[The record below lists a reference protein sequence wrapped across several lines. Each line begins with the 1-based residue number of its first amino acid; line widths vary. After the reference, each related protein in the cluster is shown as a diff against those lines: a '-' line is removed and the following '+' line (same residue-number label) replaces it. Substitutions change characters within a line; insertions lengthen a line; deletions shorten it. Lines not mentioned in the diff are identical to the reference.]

1 MKKQLLSIALLSAV
15 VSGAMAHEIGD
26 KVYSNS
32 AKWKITGKN
41 LVTNGDFSDLS
52 LTGWSAIDETVDKL
66 TTFSVLAGQGAE
78 GKNEIKV
85 NDGQTALKNGIYQTI
100 AIEQGGTYIV
110 SMKVMNTKA
119 AGFTDFD
126 LTGANINYINA
137 YYNTDG
143 ALATAGGTNNTVL
156 SYGADGV
163 CGGYTFSFATDKF
176 TEVNFPVTAPADG
189 QIVID
194 LRGLAEGLEICDVT
208 CQAAEQ
214 VYDTRIPEKRIAY
227 IKSVLASYDFSERD
241 NYTDLDEAIQE
252 VQTMIA
258 DGTEDGYESAMENL
272 ELAWD
277 AFVTECFANVL
288 NTINT
293 GGTGNYSA
301 NWDNWTGKFNKM
313 SSDASAQNA
322 VSGWSWSTDRWC
334 HKTASANSPLQIQWM
349 RGSSGDWNNVAT
361 NTTTLDKGTYF
372 FGVQGAGGMMTLN
385 KNRWVR
391 SEAKEC
397 AETYLFFNNDTT
409 DMFLLP
415 TSNDMASTYGNVIYK
430 FEVAEDNTPVK
441 FGIRCNIGQ
450 NQVAGDGFDVNFYHP
465 VLYKV
470 LVAGELT
477 PEQDTYL
484 SNVQT
489 QIDALKG
496 RITVA
501 EGYVAA
507 DQKQRPWGKENLQKG
522 IDEAKKRLAVWEAM
536 SQEDRLATLDNYSA
550 KYEASQAPYYSVD
563 GVYVLK
569 DTTYSDDT
577 EKALQN
583 VIMNAGVRYINNELI
598 SKFESYNAP
607 LLDVVALIENA
618 NETLNN
624 PLYADGDKT
633 TFQSKIS
640 ESKAA
645 YDAIAAATTDATRED
660 DVTRLNE
667 IVTALEAASEA
678 FKKSAEIS
686 PIATFDFEGG
696 YEKID
701 NEGDVSYVVKS
712 VEDNLNMVFA
722 DGQLSDKAND
732 VYDYDLSYQIVK
744 SKSEAINDG
753 NILVIGNTANLLE
766 LTDVVAPTPDDV
778 LRIDFTMYHP
788 AWGNSAGTPE
798 VLLLDAEKNTIGG
811 FRRGAWNAVD
821 YCSFGDF
828 GGKLFETDKPS
839 QLKDCFAITGGSRV
853 DYKLIFDFK
862 ALTMQASVIQYKGDA
877 KTCEVSAETSGET
890 VPFGEVRNLPKYFSL
905 SGAAPKMMSG
915 RRSSIDNIKIYKY
928 ASKAATSGITNVD
941 TEAAEATKAVK
952 KIENGQIVIVKG
964 GKKYT
969 VAGAQIK

>member
-52 LTGWSAIDETVDKL
+52 LAGWTAIDETVDKL
-66 TTFSVLAGQGAE
+66 TTFAVLAGQGAE

-163 CGGYTFSFATDKF
+163 CGGYTFSFTTDKF

-194 LRGLAEGLEICDVT
+194 LRGLSEGLEICDVT

-214 VYDTRIPEKRIAY
+214 VYDTRIPENRIAY
-227 IKSVLASYDFSERD
+227 IESILNSYDFTDRD
-241 NYTDLDEAIQE
+241 SYGDLAESIAIIKE
-252 VQTMIA
+252 MINNGEEEGY
-258 DGTEDGYESAMENL
+258 DTEMENL
-272 ELAWD
+272 EGMWEP
-277 AFVTECFANVL
+277 FVTECFANVL

-349 RGSSGDWNNVAT
+349 RGSSGDWDNIAT
-361 NTTTLDKGTYF
+361 NTTTLDKGTYY

-415 TSNDMASTYGNVIYK
+415 TSNDMASTFGNVIYK

-450 NQVAGDGFDVNFYHP
+450 NQVAGDGFDVNFFHP

-536 SQEDRLATLDNYSA
+536 SQEDRLATLDNFSA
-550 KYEASQAPYYSVD
+550 KYEVTQAPYYVD
-563 GVYVLK
+563 GAYVLK

-583 VIMNAGVRYINNELI
+583 VIMNAGVRYINNEFI

-607 LLDVVALIENA
+607 LLDVVALIDNA

-645 YDAIAAATTDATRED
+645 YDAIVAATTDATRED

-667 IVTALEAASEA
+667 IVTVLEAASEA

-701 NEGDVSYVVKS
+701 NEGEVSYVVKS

-744 SKSEAINDG
+744 SKSDAINDG
-753 NILVIGNTANLLE
+753 NILVIGNTVNLLE

-778 LRIDFTMYHP
+778 LRIDFTMYNP
-788 AWGNSAGTPE
+788 AWGNSVGTPE

-811 FRRGAWNAVD
+811 FRRGTWNAVD
-821 YCSFGDF
+821 YCSFGDLA
-828 GGKLFETDKPS
+828 GKLFETDKPS
-839 QLKDCFAITGGSRV
+839 QLKDCFAVTGGSRV

-877 KTCEVSAETSGET
+877 NTCEVSAETSGET
-890 VPFGEVRNLPKYFSL
+890 VPFGEVRNLPKYFSI
-905 SGAAPKMMSG
+905 SGAAPKMISA
-915 RRSSIDNIKIYKY
+915 RRSSIDNIKIYRY
-928 ASKAATSGITNVD
+928 ASKATTSGITDVE
-941 TEAAEATKAVK
+941 TETAEASKAVK
-952 KIENGQIVIVKG
+952 KIENGKIVIVKG

>member
-52 LTGWSAIDETVDKL
+52 LAGWTAIDETVDKL
-66 TTFSVLAGQGAE
+66 TTFAVLAGQGAE

-163 CGGYTFSFATDKF
+163 CGGYTFSFTTDKF

-194 LRGLAEGLEICDVT
+194 LRGLSEGLEICDVT

-214 VYDTRIPEKRIAY
+214 VYDTRIPENRIAY
-227 IKSVLASYDFSERD
+227 IESILNSYDFTDRD
-241 NYTDLDEAIQE
+241 SYGDLAESIAIIKE
-252 VQTMIA
+252 MINNGEEEGY
-258 DGTEDGYESAMENL
+258 DTEMENL
-272 ELAWD
+272 EGMWEP
-277 AFVTECFANVL
+277 FVTECFANVL

-349 RGSSGDWNNVAT
+349 RGFSGDWDNIAT
-361 NTTTLDKGTYF
+361 NTTTLDKGTYY

-415 TSNDMASTYGNVIYK
+415 TSNDMASTFGNVIYK

-450 NQVAGDGFDVNFYHP
+450 NQVAGDGFDVNFFHP

-536 SQEDRLATLDNYSA
+536 SQEDRLATLDNFSA
-550 KYEASQAPYYSVD
+550 KYEVTQAPYYVD
-563 GVYVLK
+563 GAYVLK

-583 VIMNAGVRYINNELI
+583 VIMNAGVRYINNEFI
-598 SKFESYNAP
+598 SKFESHNAP
-607 LLDVVALIENA
+607 LLDVVALIDNA

-645 YDAIAAATTDATRED
+645 YDAIVAATTDATRED

-667 IVTALEAASEA
+667 IVTVLEAASEA

-701 NEGDVSYVVKS
+701 NEGEVSYVVKS

-744 SKSEAINDG
+744 SKSDAINDG
-753 NILVIGNTANLLE
+753 NILVIGNTVNLLE
-766 LTDVVAPTPDDV
+766 LTDVVAPTPNDV
-778 LRIDFTMYHP
+778 LRIDFTMYNP
-788 AWGNSAGTPE
+788 VWGNSVGTPE

-811 FRRGAWNAVD
+811 FRRGTWNAVD
-821 YCSFGDF
+821 YCSFGDLA
-828 GGKLFETDKPS
+828 GKLFETDKPS
-839 QLKDCFAITGGSRV
+839 QLKDCFAVTGGSRV

-877 KTCEVSAETSGET
+877 NTCEVSAETSGET
-890 VPFGEVRNLPKYFSL
+890 VPFGEVRNLPKYFSI
-905 SGAAPKMMSG
+905 SGAAPKMISA
-915 RRSSIDNIKIYKY
+915 RRSSIDNIKIYRY
-928 ASKAATSGITNVD
+928 ASKATTSGITDVE
-941 TEAAEATKAVK
+941 TETAEASKAVK
-952 KIENGQIVIVKG
+952 KIENGKIVIVKG

>member
-32 AKWKITGKN
+32 AKWKITGRN
-41 LVTNGDFSDLS
+41 LVNNGDFSDVSLS
-52 LTGWSAIDETVDKL
+52 DWSNIDETVDKS
-66 TTFSVLAGQGAE
+66 TTFAVLAGKGPK
-78 GKNEIKV
+78 GKNVIQV
-85 NDGQTALKNGIYQTI
+85 NDGQTDLKNGIYQTI

-126 LTGANINYINA
+126 LTGANTNYINA

-143 ALATAGGTNNTVL
+143 ALATADGTNL
-156 SYGADGV
+156 SYGNGGE
-163 CGGYTFSFATDKF
+163 CGGYTFSFTTDKF
-176 TEVNFPVTAPADG
+176 TEVNFPVQAPADG

-194 LRGLAEGLEICDVT
+194 LRGLSAGLEICDVT
-208 CQAAEQ
+208 CQAAEKI
-214 VYDTRIPEKRIAY
+214 YDTRIPEKRIAY
-227 IKSVLASYDFSERD
+227 IKSVLNSYEFSEDSYAELQEEITAVESLISEGAEEGYD
-241 NYTDLDEAIQE
+241 N
-252 VQTMIA
+252 
-258 DGTEDGYESAMENL
+258 AMENL
-272 ELAWD
+272 DLAWEN
-277 AFVTECFANVL
+277 FVTANFSNVL
-288 NTINT
+288 NSINT
-293 GGTGNYSA
+293 GASGNNSA

-313 SSDASAQNA
+313 SDASAQNA

-334 HKTASANSPLQIQWM
+334 HKTAKANSPLQIQWM
-349 RGSSGDWNNVAT
+349 RGSSGTWDNIAT
-361 NTTTLDKGTYF
+361 NTTTLDKGIYF
-372 FGVQGAGGMMTLN
+372 FGFQGAGGMMTLN
-385 KNRWVR
+385 KNRWTR
-391 SEAKEC
+391 SQAKEC
-397 AETYLFFNNDTT
+397 AETYVFFNNDTT
-409 DMFLLP
+409 KMFLLP

-450 NQVAGDGFDVNFYHP
+450 GQVAKDGFDVNLFHP

-470 LVAGELT
+470 LVEGELK
-477 PEQDTYL
+477 PEQKTYL
-484 SNVQT
+484 GNVQA
-489 QIDALKG
+489 QIDALDG
-496 RITVA
+496 RIKVA

-507 DQKQRPWGKENLQKG
+507 DQKTRPWGKENLQKG
-522 IDEAKKRLAVWEAM
+522 IVEAKKRLEVWEAM
-536 SQEDRLATLDNYSA
+536 SEDDRLATMDNYSA
-550 KYEASQAPYYSVD
+550 KYEATQAPYYVD
-563 GVYVLK
+563 GAYVLK
-569 DTTYSDDT
+569 DTTYTDNT

-583 VIMNAGVRYINNELI
+583 IIMNAGVRYINNEFI
-598 SKFESYNAP
+598 SIFENYNAP
-607 LLDVVALIENA
+607 LLNVAAVINTA
-618 NETLNN
+618 NETLEN

-640 ESKAA
+640 EAKTA
-645 YDAIAAATTDATRED
+645 YDAIVAATTDATREA

-667 IVTALEAASEA
+667 LVDVLEAASEA

-696 YEKID
+696 YEKVD
-701 NEGDVSYVVKS
+701 NEGEVTYVVKS
-712 VEDNLNMVFA
+712 TENNLSMVFA

-766 LTDVVAPTPDDV
+766 LTDAVAPTSDDV

-798 VLLLDAEKNTIGG
+798 VLLLDADKNTIGG
-811 FRRGAWNAVD
+811 FRRGAWNAID

-828 GGKLFETDKPS
+828 SGKLFQTDKPA

-862 ALTMQASVIQYKGDA
+862 ALTMQASVIQYKGDVN
-877 KTCEVSAETSGET
+877 TCEVYAETAGET
-890 VPFGEVRNLPKYFSL
+890 VPFGDVRNLPKYFSL
-905 SGAAPKMMSG
+905 SGVAPKMISH
-915 RRSSIDNIKIYKY
+915 RRSSIDNIKIYRY
-928 ASKAATSGITNVD
+928 ASKAAVSGITDVEK
-941 TEAAEATKAVK
+941 EAAEASKAVK
-952 KIENGQIVIVKG
+952 KIENGKIVIVKG

>member
-52 LTGWSAIDETVDKL
+52 LAGWTAIDETVDKL
-66 TTFSVLAGQGAE
+66 TTFAVLAGQGAE

-163 CGGYTFSFATDKF
+163 CGGYTFSFTTDKF

-194 LRGLAEGLEICDVT
+194 LRGLSEGLEICDVT

-214 VYDTRIPEKRIAY
+214 VYDTRIPENRIAY
-227 IKSVLASYDFSERD
+227 IESILNSYDFTDRD
-241 NYTDLDEAIQE
+241 SYGDLAESIAIIKE
-252 VQTMIA
+252 MINNGEEEGY
-258 DGTEDGYESAMENL
+258 DTEMENL
-272 ELAWD
+272 EGMWEP
-277 AFVTECFANVL
+277 FVTECFANVL

-349 RGSSGDWNNVAT
+349 RGSSDDWDNIAT
-361 NTTTLDKGTYF
+361 NTTTLDKGTYY

-415 TSNDMASTYGNVIYK
+415 TSNDMASTFGNVIYK

-450 NQVAGDGFDVNFYHP
+450 NQVAGDGFDVNFFHP

-536 SQEDRLATLDNYSA
+536 SQEDRLATLDNFSA
-550 KYEASQAPYYSVD
+550 KYEVTQAPYYVD
-563 GVYVLK
+563 GAYVLK

-583 VIMNAGVRYINNELI
+583 VIMNAGVRYINNEFI

-607 LLDVVALIENA
+607 LLDVVALIDNA

-645 YDAIAAATTDATRED
+645 YDAIVAATTDATRED

-667 IVTALEAASEA
+667 IVTVLEAASEA

-701 NEGDVSYVVKS
+701 NEGEVSYVVKS

-744 SKSEAINDG
+744 SKSDAINDG
-753 NILVIGNTANLLE
+753 NILVIGNTVNLLE
-766 LTDVVAPTPDDV
+766 LTDVVAPTPNDV
-778 LRIDFTMYHP
+778 LRIDFTMYNP
-788 AWGNSAGTPE
+788 AWGNSVGTPE

-811 FRRGAWNAVD
+811 FRRGTWNAVD
-821 YCSFGDF
+821 YCSFGDLA
-828 GGKLFETDKPS
+828 GKLFETDKPS
-839 QLKDCFAITGGSRV
+839 QLKDCFAVTGGSRV

-877 KTCEVSAETSGET
+877 NTCEVSAETSGET
-890 VPFGEVRNLPKYFSL
+890 VPFGEVRNLPKYFSI
-905 SGAAPKMMSG
+905 SGAAPKMISA
-915 RRSSIDNIKIYKY
+915 RRSSIDNIKIYRY
-928 ASKAATSGITNVD
+928 ASKATTSGITDVE
-941 TEAAEATKAVK
+941 TETAEASKAVK
-952 KIENGQIVIVKG
+952 KIENGKIVIVKG

>member
-1 MKKQLLSIALLSAV
+1 MKKQLLSIAMLTAV
-15 VSGAMAHEIGD
+15 LSGAMAHEIGD
-26 KVYSNS
+26 KVYSNA

-41 LVTNGDFSDLS
+41 LVTNGDFSDIQ
-52 LTGWSAIDETVDKL
+52 LTGWSATDETVDKL
-66 TTFSVLAGQGAE
+66 TTFSVLADQGAE

-85 NDGQTALKNGIYQTI
+85 NDGQTALNNGIYQVI
-100 AIEQGGTYIV
+100 EIEQGGTYIV

-126 LTGANINYINA
+126 LTGANTNYINA

-143 ALATAGGTNNTVL
+143 ALATADGTTL
-156 SYGADGV
+156 AYGTDGV
-163 CGGYTFSFATDKF
+163 CGGYTFSFTTDKF
-176 TEVNFPVTAPADG
+176 TEVNFPVKAPANG
-189 QIVID
+189 KIVID
-194 LRGLAEGLEICDVT
+194 LRGLSEGLEICDVT
-208 CQAAEQ
+208 CQAAEPI
-214 VYDTRIPEKRIAY
+214 YDTRIAEKRIAY
-227 IKSVLASYDFSERD
+227 IKSVLNSYDFSNKD
-241 NYTDLDEAIQE
+241 SYADLDEAITE
-252 VQTMIA
+252 VETLIS
-258 DGTEDGYESAMENL
+258 GGEDEGYEAAMENL
-272 ELAWD
+272 DLMWEG
-277 AFVTECFANVL
+277 FVTENFSNVL
-288 NTINT
+288 NSINT
-293 GGTGNYSA
+293 GGSGDYSA
-301 NWDNWTGKFNKM
+301 NWDNWTGKFNKL

-334 HKTASANSPLQIQWM
+334 HKTASADSPLQIQWL
-349 RGSSGDWNNVAT
+349 RGTSYTWDNIAT
-361 NTTTLDKGTYF
+361 NTTTLDKGIYF
-372 FGVQGAGGMMTLN
+372 FGFQGAGGMMTLN
-385 KNRWVR
+385 KNRWAR
-391 SEAKEC
+391 SQAKEC
-397 AETYLFFNNDTT
+397 AETYVFFNNDTT
-409 DMFLLP
+409 EMFLLP

-450 NQVAGDGFDVNFYHP
+450 GEAIADGFDVHFYHP

-470 LVAGELT
+470 LVEGELT
-477 PEQDTYL
+477 PEQKTYL
-484 SNVQT
+484 GNVQT

-507 DQKQRPWGKENLQKG
+507 DQKTRPWGKENLQKG
-522 IDEAKKRLAVWEAM
+522 IEESKKRLAVWEAM
-536 SQEDRLATLDNYSA
+536 SETDRLATMDNYSA
-550 KYEASQAPYYSVD
+550 EYEATQAPYYVD
-563 GVYVLK
+563 GAYALK
-569 DTTYSDDT
+569 DTTYTDDT

-583 VIMNAGVRYINNELI
+583 VIMNAGVRYINNEFI
-598 SKFESYNAP
+598 SVFENYNAP
-607 LLDVVALIENA
+607 LLNVAAIINTA
-618 NETLNN
+618 NETLEN
-624 PLYADGDKT
+624 PLYVEGDKT

-640 ESKAA
+640 EAKTA
-645 YDAIAAATTDATRED
+645 YDAIAAATTDATREE

-667 IVTALEAASEA
+667 LANALEAASEA

-696 YEKID
+696 YEKVD
-701 NEGDVSYVVKS
+701 NEGEVSYVVKS
-712 VEDNLNMVFA
+712 VENNLNMVFA

-766 LTDVVAPTPDDV
+766 LTDAVAPTSDDV

-788 AWGNSAGTPE
+788 AWGNSVGTPE

-811 FRRGAWNAVD
+811 FRRGTWNAVD

-828 GGKLFETDKPS
+828 SGKLFQTDKPN

-853 DYKLIFDFK
+853 DYKLVFDFK

-877 KTCEVSAETSGET
+877 NTCEVYAETAGES
-890 VPFGEVRNLPKYFSL
+890 VPFGDVRNLPKYFSL
-905 SGAAPKMMSG
+905 SGAASKMMSG
-915 RRSSIDNIKIYKY
+915 RRSSIDNIKIYRY
-928 ASKAATSGITNVD
+928 ASKAAVSGITDVEK
-941 TEAAEATKAVK
+941 EAAEASKAVK
-952 KIENGQIVIVKG
+952 KIENGKIVIVKG